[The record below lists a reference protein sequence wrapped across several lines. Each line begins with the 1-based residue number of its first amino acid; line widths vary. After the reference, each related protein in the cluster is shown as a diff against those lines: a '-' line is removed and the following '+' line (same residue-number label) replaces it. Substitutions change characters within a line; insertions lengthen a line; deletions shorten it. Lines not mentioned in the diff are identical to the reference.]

1 MIPVQSYKDAAHGN
15 GQGSTS
21 VAERPAQT
29 HVADAPSTSGRQAS

>member
-1 MIPVQSYKDAAHGN
+1 VIPVQSYKDAAHGN